1 MSSVEPDEP
10 DRGTAPPTALVPDQK
25 PTPDA
30 TAAEPTAESASESE
44 SPAYARRW
52 AALAVIL
59 GAEIMDLLDG
69 TVMNIAAPAVR
80 ADLGGS
86 LSVIQWI
93 TVGYTLAFAVLL
105 VVGGRLGD
113 IYGRKRMFVIGAVGF
128 TLTSVL
134 CAASGSS
141 EMLIAARFLQGG
153 LGALMIPQ
161 GLGLIKQMF
170 PPKETAAAFG
180 AFGPAIG
187 LGAVLGPIV
196 AGFLVDADLFGSGWR
211 SVFLINLPIG
221 AAVVIGAVLLLPE
234 GKAPVRP
241 KFDIGG
247 MLLVTLGLTL
257 LIFPLVQGRER
268 DWPAWTFVLMVA
280 GAAVLAAFVAYEL
293 RQERRG
299 GATLIELSLLRRS
312 RYAAGLAVAL
322 VFFTGISGMSLL
334 LGLHLQIGLG
344 FSPTRAALT
353 MMPWSVFLVVGA
365 ILTGAVLGAKFGRKA
380 LHGGLVVMAVGVL
393 IMLLTI
399 GDQAGGLTSWELVP
413 GIAVAGLGMGIMI
426 GLLFDIALADVDKQ
440 EAGTASGVLT
450 AVQQLGFAV
459 GVAVLATLFFGLLGS
474 QATASVADGAS
485 RTRAELSAAG
495 ATPAEQ
501 DRLLADLRECLR
513 DSASQ
518 KDSDHTPA
526 SCRDIQQVRPE
537 LAEATGRAWQTAHTE
552 NFSTAMVRTLWVVI
566 GLLAVSF
573 ALAFRLP
580 PKPREEEGF

>member
-1 MSSVEPDEP
+1 MSSVEADEP
-10 DRGTAPPTALVPDQK
+10 ERTAAPATALVSEADPGPD
-25 PTPDA
+25 TA
-30 TAAEPTAESASESE
+30 TAEP
-44 SPAYARRW
+44 PPYARRW
-52 AALAVIL
+52 AALGVIL

-69 TVMNIAAPAVR
+69 TVMNVAAPAVR

-113 IYGRKRMFVIGAVGF
+113 IYGRKRMFVVGAVGF
-128 TLTSVL
+128 TLASVL
-134 CAASGSS
+134 CAVAGSP

-221 AAVVIGAVLLLPE
+221 AAVIIGAVLLLPE
-234 GKAPVRP
+234 GRAPVRP
-241 KFDIGG
+241 KFDVVG

-268 DWPAWTFVLMVA
+268 GWPAWTFVLMVA
-280 GAAVLAAFVAYEL
+280 GAVVLAAFVAYEL
-293 RQERRG
+293 RQEKRG

-353 MMPWSVFLVVGA
+353 MTPWSVFLVVGA

-380 LHGGLVVMAVGVL
+380 LHGGLAVLALGVL

-440 EAGTASGVLT
+440 EAGTASGILT

-474 QATASVADGAS
+474 QATASVADGES
-485 RTRAELSAAG
+485 RTRAELTAAG

-513 DSASQ
+513 ESASQ
-518 KDSDHTPA
+518 KDSERTPE
-526 SCRDIQQVRPE
+526 SCQNIQQARPE
-537 LAEATGRAWQTAHTE
+537 VAEATARAWQTAHTE

-573 ALAFRLP
+573 ALAFGLP
-580 PKPREEEGF
+580 RKPREEEGF

>member
-1 MSSVEPDEP
+1 MSSVEADEP
-10 DRGTAPPTALVPDQK
+10 DGAVAPPTALVSGQDPG
-25 PTPDA
+25 PDA
-30 TAAEPTAESASESE
+30 ATAEP
-44 SPAYARRW
+44 PAYARRW
-52 AALAVIL
+52 AALGVIL

-113 IYGRKRMFVIGAVGF
+113 IYGRKRMFVVGAVGF
-128 TLTSVL
+128 TLASVL
-134 CAASGSS
+134 CAVAGSP
-141 EMLIAARFLQGG
+141 ELLIAARFLQGG

-196 AGFLVDADLFGSGWR
+196 AGFLVDADLFGTGWR

-221 AAVVIGAVLLLPE
+221 AAVIIGAVLLLPE

-241 KFDIGG
+241 KFDVGG

-268 DWPAWTFVLMVA
+268 DWPAWTYLMMAA

-293 RQERRG
+293 RQEKRG

-353 MMPWSVFLVVGA
+353 MTPWSVFLVVGA

-380 LHGGLVVMAVGVL
+380 LHGGLVVMALGVL

-474 QATASVADGAS
+474 QATASVADGES
-485 RTRAELSAAG
+485 RTRAELTAAG
-495 ATPAEQ
+495 ATSAEQ
-501 DRLLADLRECLR
+501 DRLLADLRDCLKE
-513 DSASQ
+513 SASQ
-518 KDSDHTPA
+518 KDSERTPD
-526 SCRDIQQVRPE
+526 SCRNIQQARPQ
-537 LAEATGRAWQTAHTE
+537 LAEATARAWQTAHTE

-566 GLLAVSF
+566 GLLAVAF

>member
-1 MSSVEPDEP
+1 MSSVEADEP
-10 DRGTAPPTALVPDQK
+10 DRATAPPSALLPEDGPGPDG
-25 PTPDA
+25 
-30 TAAEPTAESASESE
+30 TAAGP
-44 SPAYARRW
+44 PPYARRW
-52 AALAVIL
+52 AALGVIL

-69 TVMNIAAPAVR
+69 TVMNVAAPAVR

-113 IYGRKRMFVIGAVGF
+113 IYGRKRMFVVGAVGF
-128 TLTSVL
+128 TAASVL
-134 CAASGSS
+134 CSVAAGP
-141 EMLIAARFLQGG
+141 EMLTAARFLQGG

-196 AGFLVDADLFGSGWR
+196 AGFLVDADLFGTGWR

-221 AAVVIGAVLLLPE
+221 VAVIVGAVLLLPE

-241 KFDIGG
+241 KFDVVG
-247 MLLVTLGLTL
+247 MALVTSGLTL

-268 DWPAWTFVLMVA
+268 GWPAWAFVLMLA
-280 GAAVLAAFVAYEL
+280 GAAVLVGFVAHEL

-322 VFFTGISGMSLL
+322 VFFTGVSGMSLL
-334 LGLHLQIGLG
+334 LALHLQIGLG

-353 MMPWSVFLVVGA
+353 MTPWSVFLVVGA
-365 ILTGAVLGAKFGRKA
+365 ILTGAVLGSKFGRKA
-380 LHGGLVVMAVGVL
+380 LHGGLVVLALGVL

-450 AVQQLGFAV
+450 AVQQLGFTV
-459 GVAVLATLFFGLLGS
+459 GVAVLGTLFFGLLGS
-474 QATASVADGAS
+474 QATASVDDGAS
-485 RTRAELSAAG
+485 RARTELAAAG
-495 ATPAEQ
+495 ASTTEQ
-501 DRLLADLRECLR
+501 DRLLADLRVCLR
-513 DSASQ
+513 ESASQ
-518 KDSDHTPA
+518 QDSERTPD
-526 SCRDIQQVRPE
+526 SCRSLQQARPAV
-537 LAEATGRAWQTAHTE
+537 AEAMARAWRTAHTE

-566 GLLAVSF
+566 ALLAVSF

>member
-1 MSSVEPDEP
+1 MSSVEAEEP
-10 DRGTAPPTALVPDQK
+10 DGGAAPPTALVSGQDLG
-25 PTPDA
+25 PDA
-30 TAAEPTAESASESE
+30 AAAEP
-44 SPAYARRW
+44 PAYARRW
-52 AALAVIL
+52 AALGVIL

-128 TLTSVL
+128 TLASVL
-134 CAASGSS
+134 CAVAGSS

-170 PPKETAAAFG
+170 PPKESAAAFG

-196 AGFLVDADLFGSGWR
+196 AGFLVDADLFGTGWR

-221 AAVVIGAVLLLPE
+221 AAVIIGAVLLLPE

-241 KFDIGG
+241 KFDVGG

-268 DWPAWTFVLMVA
+268 GWPAWTFVLMAA

-293 RQERRG
+293 RQEKRG

-353 MMPWSVFLVVGA
+353 MTPWSVFLVVGA

-380 LHGGLVVMAVGVL
+380 LHGGLVVMALGVL

-474 QATASVADGAS
+474 QATASVADGES
-485 RTRAELSAAG
+485 RTRAELTAAG
-495 ATPAEQ
+495 ATSAEQ
-501 DRLLADLRECLR
+501 DRLLADLRDCLKE
-513 DSASQ
+513 SASQ
-518 KDSDHTPA
+518 KDSERTPD
-526 SCRDIQQVRPE
+526 SCRNIQQARPE
-537 LAEATGRAWQTAHTE
+537 LAEATARAWQTAHTE

-566 GLLAVSF
+566 GLLAVAF

>member
-1 MSSVEPDEP
+1 MSSVEADEP
-10 DRGTAPPTALVPDQK
+10 DGAAAPPTAPVPEQD
-25 PTPDA
+25 PGPAGT
-30 TAAEPTAESASESE
+30 ASE
-44 SPAYARRW
+44 PAPYARRW
-52 AALAVIL
+52 AALGVIL

-69 TVMNIAAPAVR
+69 TVMNVAAPAVR
-80 ADLGGS
+80 ADLDGS

-113 IYGRKRMFVIGAVGF
+113 IHGRKRMFLLGAVGF
-128 TLTSVL
+128 TLASVL
-134 CAASGSS
+134 CSVAGSS

-196 AGFLVDADLFGSGWR
+196 AGFLVDADLFGTGWR

-221 AAVVIGAVLLLPE
+221 AAVIIGAVLLLPE
-234 GKAPVRP
+234 GKAPVPP
-241 KFDIGG
+241 KFDAGG
-247 MLLVTLGLTL
+247 TLLVTLGLTL

-268 DWPAWTFVLMVA
+268 GWPAWTFVLMAA
-280 GAAVLAAFVAYEL
+280 GAAVLAAFVSYEL
-293 RQERRG
+293 RQEKRG
-299 GATLIELSLLRRS
+299 GATLIELSLLRRP

-353 MMPWSVFLVVGA
+353 MTPWSVFLVVGA

-380 LHGGLVVMAVGVL
+380 LHGGLAVLAAGVL

-413 GIAVAGLGMGIMI
+413 GISVAGLGMGIMI

-440 EAGTASGVLT
+440 EAGTASGILT
-450 AVQQLGFAV
+450 AVQQLGFAI

-474 QATASVADGAS
+474 QATASVADGES
-485 RTRAELSAAG
+485 RTRAELAAAG
-495 ATPAEQ
+495 ASTAEQ
-501 DRLLADLRECLR
+501 DRLLADLRACLR
-513 DSASQ
+513 ESASQ
-518 KDSDHTPA
+518 KDSERTPD
-526 SCRDIQQVRPE
+526 SCRNIEQARPE
-537 LAEATGRAWQTAHTE
+537 VAEATARAWRTAHTE

-566 GLLAVSF
+566 GLLVVSF
-573 ALAFRLP
+573 ALAFGLP

>member
-1 MSSVEPDEP
+1 MSSVEADEP
-10 DRGTAPPTALVPDQK
+10 DGAVAPPTALVSGQDPG
-25 PTPDA
+25 PDA
-30 TAAEPTAESASESE
+30 ATAEP
-44 SPAYARRW
+44 PAYARRW
-52 AALAVIL
+52 AALGVIL

-113 IYGRKRMFVIGAVGF
+113 IYGRKRMFVVGAVGF
-128 TLTSVL
+128 TLASVL
-134 CAASGSS
+134 CAVAGSP
-141 EMLIAARFLQGG
+141 ELLIAARFLQGG

-196 AGFLVDADLFGSGWR
+196 AGFLVDADLFGTGWR

-221 AAVVIGAVLLLPE
+221 AAVIIGAVLLLPE

-241 KFDIGG
+241 KFDVGG

-268 DWPAWTFVLMVA
+268 DWPAWTYLMMAA

-293 RQERRG
+293 RQEKRG

-353 MMPWSVFLVVGA
+353 MTPWSVFLVVGA

-380 LHGGLVVMAVGVL
+380 LHGGLVVMALGVL

-474 QATASVADGAS
+474 QATASVADGES
-485 RTRAELSAAG
+485 RTRAELTAAG
-495 ATPAEQ
+495 ATSAEQ
-501 DRLLADLRECLR
+501 DRLLADLRDCLKE
-513 DSASQ
+513 SASQ
-518 KDSDHTPA
+518 KDSERTPD
-526 SCRDIQQVRPE
+526 SCRNIQQARPQ
-537 LAEATGRAWQTAHTE
+537 LAEATDRAWQTAHTE

-566 GLLAVSF
+566 GLLAVAF

>member
-1 MSSVEPDEP
+1 MSSVEADEP
-10 DRGTAPPTALVPDQK
+10 DGAVAPPTALVSGQDPG
-25 PTPDA
+25 PDA
-30 TAAEPTAESASESE
+30 ATAEP
-44 SPAYARRW
+44 PAYARRW
-52 AALAVIL
+52 AALGVIL

-113 IYGRKRMFVIGAVGF
+113 IYGRKRMFVVGAVGF
-128 TLTSVL
+128 TLASVL
-134 CAASGSS
+134 CAVAGSP
-141 EMLIAARFLQGG
+141 ELLIAARFLQGG

-196 AGFLVDADLFGSGWR
+196 AGFLVDADLFGTGWR

-221 AAVVIGAVLLLPE
+221 AAVIIGAVLLLPE

-241 KFDIGG
+241 KFDVGG

-268 DWPAWTFVLMVA
+268 DWPAWTYLLMAA

-293 RQERRG
+293 RQEKRG

-353 MMPWSVFLVVGA
+353 MTPWSVFLVVGA

-380 LHGGLVVMAVGVL
+380 LHGGLVVMALGVL

-474 QATASVADGAS
+474 QATASVADGES
-485 RTRAELSAAG
+485 RTRAELTAAG
-495 ATPAEQ
+495 ATSAEQ
-501 DRLLADLRECLR
+501 DRLLADLRDCLKE
-513 DSASQ
+513 SASQ
-518 KDSDHTPA
+518 KDSERTPD
-526 SCRDIQQVRPE
+526 SCRNIQQARPQ
-537 LAEATGRAWQTAHTE
+537 LAEATARAWQTAHTE

-566 GLLAVSF
+566 GLLAVAF

>member
-1 MSSVEPDEP
+1 MSSVEADEP
-10 DRGTAPPTALVPDQK
+10 DRATAPPSALLPEDGPGPDG
-25 PTPDA
+25 
-30 TAAEPTAESASESE
+30 TAAGP
-44 SPAYARRW
+44 PPYARRW
-52 AALAVIL
+52 AALGVIL

-69 TVMNIAAPAVR
+69 TVMNVAAPAVR

-113 IYGRKRMFVIGAVGF
+113 IYGRKRMFVVGAVGF
-128 TLTSVL
+128 TAASVL
-134 CAASGSS
+134 CSVAAGP
-141 EMLIAARFLQGG
+141 EMLTAARFLQGG

-196 AGFLVDADLFGSGWR
+196 AGFLVDADLFGTGWR

-221 AAVVIGAVLLLPE
+221 VAVIVGAVLLLPE

-241 KFDIGG
+241 KFDVVG
-247 MLLVTLGLTL
+247 MALVTSGLTL

-268 DWPAWTFVLMVA
+268 GWPAWAFVLMLA
-280 GAAVLAAFVAYEL
+280 GAAVLVGFVAHEL

-322 VFFTGISGMSLL
+322 VFFTGVSGMSLL
-334 LGLHLQIGLG
+334 LALHLQIGLG

-353 MMPWSVFLVVGA
+353 MTPWSVFLVVGA
-365 ILTGAVLGAKFGRKA
+365 ILTGAVLGSKFGRKA
-380 LHGGLVVMAVGVL
+380 LHGGLVVLALGVL

-450 AVQQLGFAV
+450 AVQQLGFTV
-459 GVAVLATLFFGLLGS
+459 GVAVLGTLFFGLLGS
-474 QATASVADGAS
+474 QATASVDDGAS
-485 RTRAELSAAG
+485 RARTELAAAG
-495 ATPAEQ
+495 ASTTEQ
-501 DRLLADLRECLR
+501 DRLLADLRVCLR
-513 DSASQ
+513 ESASQ
-518 KDSDHTPA
+518 HDSERTPD
-526 SCRDIQQVRPE
+526 SCRSLQQARPAV
-537 LAEATGRAWQTAHTE
+537 AEATARAWRTAHTE

-566 GLLAVSF
+566 ALLAVSF

>member
-1 MSSVEPDEP
+1 MSSVEADEP
-10 DRGTAPPTALVPDQK
+10 DRATAPPSALLPEDDPGPDG
-25 PTPDA
+25 
-30 TAAEPTAESASESE
+30 TAAGP
-44 SPAYARRW
+44 PPYARRW
-52 AALAVIL
+52 AALGVIL

-69 TVMNIAAPAVR
+69 TVMNVAAPAVR

-113 IYGRKRMFVIGAVGF
+113 IYGRKRMFVVGAVGF
-128 TLTSVL
+128 TAASVL
-134 CAASGSS
+134 CSVAAGP
-141 EMLIAARFLQGG
+141 EMLTAARFLQGG

-196 AGFLVDADLFGSGWR
+196 AGFLVDADLFGTGWR

-221 AAVVIGAVLLLPE
+221 VAVIVGAVLLLPE

-241 KFDIGG
+241 KFDVVG
-247 MLLVTLGLTL
+247 MALVTSGLTL

-268 DWPAWTFVLMVA
+268 GWPAWAFVLMLA
-280 GAAVLAAFVAYEL
+280 GAAVLVGFVAHEL

-322 VFFTGISGMSLL
+322 VFFTGVSGMSLL
-334 LGLHLQIGLG
+334 LALHLQIGLG

-353 MMPWSVFLVVGA
+353 MTPWSVFLVVGA
-365 ILTGAVLGAKFGRKA
+365 ILTGAVLGSKFGRKA
-380 LHGGLVVMAVGVL
+380 LHGGLVVLALGVL

-450 AVQQLGFAV
+450 AVQQLGFTV
-459 GVAVLATLFFGLLGS
+459 GVAVLGTLFFGLLGS
-474 QATASVADGAS
+474 QATASVDDGAS
-485 RTRAELSAAG
+485 RARTELAAAG
-495 ATPAEQ
+495 ASTTEQ
-501 DRLLADLRECLR
+501 DRLLADLRVCLR
-513 DSASQ
+513 ESASQ
-518 KDSDHTPA
+518 QDSERTPD
-526 SCRDIQQVRPE
+526 SCRSLQQARPAV
-537 LAEATGRAWQTAHTE
+537 AEATARAWRTAHTE

-566 GLLAVSF
+566 ALLAVSF

>member
-1 MSSVEPDEP
+1 MSSVEADEP
-10 DRGTAPPTALVPDQK
+10 DGAAAPPTALAREQDPG
-25 PTPDA
+25 PA
-30 TAAEPTAESASESE
+30 GTAAEPA
-44 SPAYARRW
+44 PYARRW
-52 AALAVIL
+52 AALGVIL

-69 TVMNIAAPAVR
+69 TVMNVAAPAVR
-80 ADLGGS
+80 ADLEGS

-113 IYGRKRMFVIGAVGF
+113 IHGRKRMFVLGAAGF
-128 TLTSVL
+128 TLASVL
-134 CAASGSS
+134 CSVAGSS

-196 AGFLVDADLFGSGWR
+196 AGFLVDADLFGTGWR

-221 AAVVIGAVLLLPE
+221 AAVIIGAVLLLPE
-234 GKAPVRP
+234 GKAPVPP
-241 KFDIGG
+241 KFDAGG
-247 MLLVTLGLTL
+247 TLLVTLGLTL

-268 DWPAWTFVLMVA
+268 GWPAWTFVLMAA

-293 RQERRG
+293 RQEKRG
-299 GATLIELSLLRRS
+299 GATLIELSLLRRP

-353 MMPWSVFLVVGA
+353 MTPWSVFLVVGA

-380 LHGGLVVMAVGVL
+380 LHGGLAVLAAGVL

-413 GIAVAGLGMGIMI
+413 GISVAGLGMGIMI

-440 EAGTASGVLT
+440 EAGTASGILT
-450 AVQQLGFAV
+450 AVQQLGFAI

-474 QATASVADGAS
+474 QATASVADGES
-485 RTRAELSAAG
+485 RTRAELAAAG
-495 ATPAEQ
+495 ASTAEQ
-501 DRLLADLRECLR
+501 DRLLADLRACLR
-513 DSASQ
+513 ESVSQ
-518 KDSDHTPA
+518 KDSERTPD
-526 SCRDIQQVRPE
+526 SCRNIEQARPE
-537 LAEATGRAWQTAHTE
+537 VAEATARAWRTAHTE

-566 GLLAVSF
+566 GLLVVSF
-573 ALAFRLP
+573 ALAFGLP

>member
-1 MSSVEPDEP
+1 MSSVEADEP
-10 DRGTAPPTALVPDQK
+10 DRATAPPSALLPEDGPGPDG
-25 PTPDA
+25 
-30 TAAEPTAESASESE
+30 TAAGP
-44 SPAYARRW
+44 PPYARRW
-52 AALAVIL
+52 AALGVIL

-69 TVMNIAAPAVR
+69 TVMNVAAPAVR

-113 IYGRKRMFVIGAVGF
+113 IYGRKRMFVVGAVGF
-128 TLTSVL
+128 TAASVL
-134 CAASGSS
+134 CSVAAGP
-141 EMLIAARFLQGG
+141 EMLTAARFLQGG

-196 AGFLVDADLFGSGWR
+196 AGFLVDADLFGTGWR

-221 AAVVIGAVLLLPE
+221 VAVIVGAVLLLPE

-241 KFDIGG
+241 KFDVVG
-247 MLLVTLGLTL
+247 MALVTSGLTL

-268 DWPAWTFVLMVA
+268 GWRAWAFVLMLA
-280 GAAVLAAFVAYEL
+280 GAAVLVGFVAHEL

-322 VFFTGISGMSLL
+322 VFFTGVSGMSLL
-334 LGLHLQIGLG
+334 LALHLQIGLG

-353 MMPWSVFLVVGA
+353 MTPWSVFLVVGA
-365 ILTGAVLGAKFGRKA
+365 ILTGAVLGSKFGRKA
-380 LHGGLVVMAVGVL
+380 LHGGLVVLALGVL

-450 AVQQLGFAV
+450 AVQQLGFTV
-459 GVAVLATLFFGLLGS
+459 GVAVLGTLFFGLLGS
-474 QATASVADGAS
+474 QATASVDDGAS
-485 RTRAELSAAG
+485 RARTELAAAG
-495 ATPAEQ
+495 ASTTEQ
-501 DRLLADLRECLR
+501 DRLLADLRVCLR
-513 DSASQ
+513 ESASQ
-518 KDSDHTPA
+518 QDSERTPD
-526 SCRDIQQVRPE
+526 SCRSLQQARPAV
-537 LAEATGRAWQTAHTE
+537 AEATARAWRTAHTE

-566 GLLAVSF
+566 ALLAVSF

>member
-1 MSSVEPDEP
+1 MSSVEADEP
-10 DRGTAPPTALVPDQK
+10 DGGAAPPTALVSGQDPGPDS
-25 PTPDA
+25 A
-30 TAAEPTAESASESE
+30 AAEP
-44 SPAYARRW
+44 PAYARRW
-52 AALAVIL
+52 AALGVIL

-128 TLTSVL
+128 TLASVL
-134 CAASGSS
+134 CAVAGSS

-170 PPKETAAAFG
+170 PPKESAAAFG

-196 AGFLVDADLFGSGWR
+196 AGFLVDADLFGTGWR

-221 AAVVIGAVLLLPE
+221 AAVIIGAVLLLPE

-241 KFDIGG
+241 KFDVGG

-268 DWPAWTFVLMVA
+268 GWPAWTFALMAA
-280 GAAVLAAFVAYEL
+280 GAVVLAAFVAYEL
-293 RQERRG
+293 RQEKRG

-353 MMPWSVFLVVGA
+353 MTPWSVFLVVGA

-380 LHGGLVVMAVGVL
+380 LHGGLVVMALGVL

-474 QATASVADGAS
+474 QATASVADGES
-485 RTRAELSAAG
+485 RTRAELTAAG
-495 ATPAEQ
+495 ATTAEQ
-501 DRLLADLRECLR
+501 DRLLTDLRDCLKE
-513 DSASQ
+513 SASQ
-518 KDSDHTPA
+518 KDSERTPD
-526 SCRDIQQVRPE
+526 SCRNIQQARPE
-537 LAEATGRAWQTAHTE
+537 LAEATARAWQTAHTE

-566 GLLAVSF
+566 GLLAVAF

>member
-1 MSSVEPDEP
+1 MSSVEADEP
-10 DRGTAPPTALVPDQK
+10 DRATAPPSALLPEDGPGPDG
-25 PTPDA
+25 
-30 TAAEPTAESASESE
+30 TAAGP
-44 SPAYARRW
+44 PPYARRW
-52 AALAVIL
+52 AALGVIL

-69 TVMNIAAPAVR
+69 TVMNVAAPAVR

-113 IYGRKRMFVIGAVGF
+113 IYGRKRMFVVGAVGF
-128 TLTSVL
+128 TAASVL
-134 CAASGSS
+134 CSVAAGP
-141 EMLIAARFLQGG
+141 EMLTAARFLQGG

-196 AGFLVDADLFGSGWR
+196 AGFLVDADLFGTGWR

-221 AAVVIGAVLLLPE
+221 VAVIVGAVLLLPE

-241 KFDIGG
+241 KFDVVG
-247 MLLVTLGLTL
+247 MALVTSGLTL

-268 DWPAWTFVLMVA
+268 GWPAWAFVLMLA
-280 GAAVLAAFVAYEL
+280 GAAVLVGFVAHEL

-322 VFFTGISGMSLL
+322 VFFTGVSGMSLL
-334 LGLHLQIGLG
+334 LALHLQIGLG

-353 MMPWSVFLVVGA
+353 MTPWSVFLVVGA
-365 ILTGAVLGAKFGRKA
+365 ILTGAVLGSKFGRKA
-380 LHGGLVVMAVGVL
+380 LHGGLVVLALGVL

-450 AVQQLGFAV
+450 AVQQLGFTV
-459 GVAVLATLFFGLLGS
+459 GVAVLGTLFFGLLGS
-474 QATASVADGAS
+474 QATASVDDGAS
-485 RTRAELSAAG
+485 RARTELAAAG
-495 ATPAEQ
+495 ASTTEQ
-501 DRLLADLRECLR
+501 DRLLADLRVCLR
-513 DSASQ
+513 ESASQ
-518 KDSDHTPA
+518 QDSERTPD
-526 SCRDIQQVRPE
+526 SCRSLQKARPAV
-537 LAEATGRAWQTAHTE
+537 AEATARAWRTAHTE

-566 GLLAVSF
+566 ALLAVSF

>member
-1 MSSVEPDEP
+1 MSAVEPDEP
-10 DRGTAPPTALVPDQK
+10 DRTAAPPTALVPEQD
-25 PTPDA
+25 PGPDG
-30 TAAEPTAESASESE
+30 TAAEP
-44 SPAYARRW
+44 PPYARRW

-69 TVMNIAAPAVR
+69 TVMNVAAPAVR

-113 IYGRKRMFVIGAVGF
+113 IYGRKRMFVVGAVGF
-128 TLTSVL
+128 TLASVL
-134 CAASGSS
+134 CAVADGS

-187 LGAVLGPIV
+187 LGAVLGPII

-221 AAVVIGAVLLLPE
+221 VAVVTGAVLLLPE
-234 GKAPVRP
+234 GRAPVRP
-241 KFDIGG
+241 KFDVVG
-247 MLLVTLGLTL
+247 MLMVTLGLTL

-268 DWPAWTFVLMVA
+268 GWPAWTFVLMAA
-280 GAAVLAAFVAYEL
+280 GAAVLAAFVAHEL
-293 RQERRG
+293 RQEKRG

-312 RYAAGLAVAL
+312 RYAMGLVVAL

-353 MMPWSVFLVVGA
+353 MTPWSVFLVVGA
-365 ILTGAVLGAKFGRKA
+365 ILTGAVLGARFGRKA
-380 LHGGLVVMAVGVL
+380 LHGGLAVLALGVL

-413 GIAVAGLGMGIMI
+413 GVAVAGLGMGVMI

-440 EAGTASGVLT
+440 EAGTASGILT
-450 AVQQLGFAV
+450 AVQQLGFAI

-474 QATASVADGAS
+474 QATASVADGES
-485 RTRAELSAAG
+485 RTRAELTAAG

-513 DSASQ
+513 ESANQ
-518 KDSDHTPA
+518 KNSERTPE
-526 SCRDIQQVRPE
+526 SCRNIEQVRPR
-537 LAEATGRAWQTAHTE
+537 LAQATARAWRTAHTE
-552 NFSTAMVRTLWVVI
+552 NSSSAMVRMLWIVI
-566 GLLAVSF
+566 GLLAMSF
-573 ALAFRLP
+573 ALAFGLP

>member
-1 MSSVEPDEP
+1 MSSVEADEP
-10 DRGTAPPTALVPDQK
+10 DRATAPPSALLPEDGPGPDG
-25 PTPDA
+25 
-30 TAAEPTAESASESE
+30 TAAGP
-44 SPAYARRW
+44 PPYARRW
-52 AALAVIL
+52 AALGVIL

-69 TVMNIAAPAVR
+69 TVMNVAAPAVR

-113 IYGRKRMFVIGAVGF
+113 IYGRKRMFVVGAVGF
-128 TLTSVL
+128 TAASVL
-134 CAASGSS
+134 CSVAAGP
-141 EMLIAARFLQGG
+141 EMLTAARFLQGG

-196 AGFLVDADLFGSGWR
+196 AGFLVDADLFGTGWR

-221 AAVVIGAVLLLPE
+221 VAVIVGAVLLLPE

-241 KFDIGG
+241 KFDVVG
-247 MLLVTLGLTL
+247 MALVTSGLTL

-268 DWPAWTFVLMVA
+268 GWPAWAFVLMLA
-280 GAAVLAAFVAYEL
+280 GAAVLVGFVAHEL

-322 VFFTGISGMSLL
+322 VFFTGVSGMSLL
-334 LGLHLQIGLG
+334 LALHLQIGLG

-353 MMPWSVFLVVGA
+353 MTPWSVFLVVGA
-365 ILTGAVLGAKFGRKA
+365 ILTGAVLGSKFGRKA
-380 LHGGLVVMAVGVL
+380 LHGGLVVLALGVL

-450 AVQQLGFAV
+450 AVQQLGFTV
-459 GVAVLATLFFGLLGS
+459 GVAVLGTLFFGLLGS
-474 QATASVADGAS
+474 QATASVDDGAS
-485 RTRAELSAAG
+485 RARTELAAAG
-495 ATPAEQ
+495 ASTTEQ
-501 DRLLADLRECLR
+501 DRLLADLRVCLR
-513 DSASQ
+513 ESASQ
-518 KDSDHTPA
+518 QDSERTPD
-526 SCRDIQQVRPE
+526 SCRNLQQARPAV
-537 LAEATGRAWQTAHTE
+537 AEATARAWRTAHTE

-566 GLLAVSF
+566 ALLAVSF

>member
-1 MSSVEPDEP
+1 MSSVEADEP
-10 DRGTAPPTALVPDQK
+10 DRATALPSALLPEDGPGPDGTAAGPPP
-25 PTPDA
+25 
-30 TAAEPTAESASESE
+30 
-44 SPAYARRW
+44 YARRW
-52 AALAVIL
+52 AALGVIL

-69 TVMNIAAPAVR
+69 TVMNVAAPAVR

-113 IYGRKRMFVIGAVGF
+113 IYGRKRMFVVGAVGF
-128 TLTSVL
+128 TAASVL
-134 CAASGSS
+134 CSVAAGP
-141 EMLIAARFLQGG
+141 EMLTAARFLQGG

-196 AGFLVDADLFGSGWR
+196 AGFLVDADLFGTGWR

-221 AAVVIGAVLLLPE
+221 VAVIVGAVLLLPE

-241 KFDIGG
+241 KFDVVG
-247 MLLVTLGLTL
+247 MALVTSGLTL

-268 DWPAWTFVLMVA
+268 GWPAWAFVLMLA
-280 GAAVLAAFVAYEL
+280 GAAVLVGFVAHEL

-322 VFFTGISGMSLL
+322 VFFTGVSGMSLL
-334 LGLHLQIGLG
+334 LALHLQIGLG

-353 MMPWSVFLVVGA
+353 MTPWSVFLVVGA
-365 ILTGAVLGAKFGRKA
+365 ILTGAVLGSKFGRKA
-380 LHGGLVVMAVGVL
+380 LHGGLVVLALGVL

-450 AVQQLGFAV
+450 AVQQLGFTV
-459 GVAVLATLFFGLLGS
+459 GVAVLGTLFFGLLGS
-474 QATASVADGAS
+474 QATASVDDGAS
-485 RTRAELSAAG
+485 RARTELAAAG
-495 ATPAEQ
+495 ASTTEQ
-501 DRLLADLRECLR
+501 DRLLADLRVCLR
-513 DSASQ
+513 ESASQ
-518 KDSDHTPA
+518 QDSERTPD
-526 SCRDIQQVRPE
+526 SCRNLQQARPAV
-537 LAEATGRAWQTAHTE
+537 AEATARAWRTAHTE

-566 GLLAVSF
+566 ALLAVSF

>member
-1 MSSVEPDEP
+1 MSSVEADEP
-10 DRGTAPPTALVPDQK
+10 DRATAPPSALLPEDGPGPDG
-25 PTPDA
+25 
-30 TAAEPTAESASESE
+30 TAAGP
-44 SPAYARRW
+44 PPYARRW
-52 AALAVIL
+52 AALGVIL

-69 TVMNIAAPAVR
+69 TVMNVAAPAVR

-113 IYGRKRMFVIGAVGF
+113 IYGRKRMFVVGAVGF
-128 TLTSVL
+128 TAASVL
-134 CAASGSS
+134 CSVAAGP
-141 EMLIAARFLQGG
+141 EMLTAARFLQGG

-196 AGFLVDADLFGSGWR
+196 AGFLVDADLFGTGWR

-221 AAVVIGAVLLLPE
+221 VAVIVGAVLLLPE

-241 KFDIGG
+241 KFDVVG
-247 MLLVTLGLTL
+247 MALVTSGLTL

-268 DWPAWTFVLMVA
+268 GWPAWAFVLMLA
-280 GAAVLAAFVAYEL
+280 GAAVLVGFVAHEL

-322 VFFTGISGMSLL
+322 VFFTGVSGMSLL
-334 LGLHLQIGLG
+334 LALHLQIGLG

-353 MMPWSVFLVVGA
+353 MTPWSVFLVVGA
-365 ILTGAVLGAKFGRKA
+365 ILTGAVLGSKFGRKA
-380 LHGGLVVMAVGVL
+380 LHGGLVVLALGVL

-450 AVQQLGFAV
+450 AVQQLGFTV
-459 GVAVLATLFFGLLGS
+459 GVAVLGSLFFGLLGS
-474 QATASVADGAS
+474 QATASVDDGAS
-485 RTRAELSAAG
+485 RARTELAAAG
-495 ATPAEQ
+495 ASTTEQ
-501 DRLLADLRECLR
+501 DRLLADLRVCLR
-513 DSASQ
+513 ESASQ
-518 KDSDHTPA
+518 QDSERTPD
-526 SCRDIQQVRPE
+526 SCRSLQQARPAV
-537 LAEATGRAWQTAHTE
+537 AEATARAWRTAHTE

-566 GLLAVSF
+566 ALLAVSF

>member
-1 MSSVEPDEP
+1 MSSVEADEP
-10 DRGTAPPTALVPDQK
+10 DRATAPPSALLPEDGPGPDG
-25 PTPDA
+25 
-30 TAAEPTAESASESE
+30 TAAGP
-44 SPAYARRW
+44 PPYARRW
-52 AALAVIL
+52 AALGVIL

-69 TVMNIAAPAVR
+69 TVMNVAAPAVR

-113 IYGRKRMFVIGAVGF
+113 IYGRKRMFVVGAVGF
-128 TLTSVL
+128 TAASVL
-134 CAASGSS
+134 CSVAAGP
-141 EMLIAARFLQGG
+141 EMLTAARFLQGG

-196 AGFLVDADLFGSGWR
+196 AGFLVDADLFGTGWR

-221 AAVVIGAVLLLPE
+221 VAVIVGAVLLLPE

-241 KFDIGG
+241 KFDVVG
-247 MLLVTLGLTL
+247 MALVTSGLTL

-268 DWPAWTFVLMVA
+268 GWPAWAFVLMLA
-280 GAAVLAAFVAYEL
+280 GAAVLVGFVAHEL

-322 VFFTGISGMSLL
+322 VFFTGVSGMSLL
-334 LGLHLQIGLG
+334 LALHLQIGLG

-353 MMPWSVFLVVGA
+353 MTPWSVFLVVGA
-365 ILTGAVLGAKFGRKA
+365 ILTGAVLGSKFGRKA
-380 LHGGLVVMAVGVL
+380 LHGGLVVLALGVL

-450 AVQQLGFAV
+450 AVQQLGFTV
-459 GVAVLATLFFGLLGS
+459 GVAVLGTLFFGLLGS
-474 QATASVADGAS
+474 QATASVDDGAS
-485 RTRAELSAAG
+485 RARTELAAAG
-495 ATPAEQ
+495 ASTTEQ
-501 DRLLADLRECLR
+501 DRLLADLRVCLR
-513 DSASQ
+513 ESASQ
-518 KDSDHTPA
+518 QDSNGRRTAAETSSRPGRRWPRPRRGPGGRPTP
-526 SCRDIQQVRPE
+526 
-537 LAEATGRAWQTAHTE
+537 
-552 NFSTAMVRTLWVVI
+552 RTS
-566 GLLAVSF
+566 A
-573 ALAFRLP
+573 
-580 PKPREEEGF
+580 PRWSARSGW

>member
-1 MSSVEPDEP
+1 MSSVEAEGPD
-10 DRGTAPPTALVPDQK
+10 GGAAPPTALVSGQDPG
-25 PTPDA
+25 PDA
-30 TAAEPTAESASESE
+30 AAAEP
-44 SPAYARRW
+44 PAYARRW

-128 TLTSVL
+128 TLASVL
-134 CAASGSS
+134 CAVAGSS

-170 PPKETAAAFG
+170 PPKESAAAFG

-187 LGAVLGPIV
+187 LGAVLGPII
-196 AGFLVDADLFGSGWR
+196 AGFLVDADLFGTGWR

-221 AAVVIGAVLLLPE
+221 AAVIIGAVLLLPE

-241 KFDIGG
+241 KFDVGG

-268 DWPAWTFVLMVA
+268 GWPAWTFVLMAA

-293 RQERRG
+293 RQEKRG

-353 MMPWSVFLVVGA
+353 MTPWSVFLVVGA

-380 LHGGLVVMAVGVL
+380 LHGGLVVMALGVL

-474 QATASVADGAS
+474 QATASVADGES
-485 RTRAELSAAG
+485 RTRAELTAAG
-495 ATPAEQ
+495 ATSAEQ
-501 DRLLADLRECLR
+501 DRLLADLRDCLKE
-513 DSASQ
+513 SASQ
-518 KDSDHTPA
+518 KDSERTPD
-526 SCRDIQQVRPE
+526 SCRNIQQARPE
-537 LAEATGRAWQTAHTE
+537 LAEATARAWQTAHTE
-552 NFSTAMVRTLWVVI
+552 NFSTAMVRTLWIVI
-566 GLLAVSF
+566 GLLAVAF

>member
-1 MSSVEPDEP
+1 MSSVEADEP
-10 DRGTAPPTALVPDQK
+10 DRATAPPSALLPKDDPGPDG
-25 PTPDA
+25 
-30 TAAEPTAESASESE
+30 TAAGP
-44 SPAYARRW
+44 PPYARRW

-69 TVMNIAAPAVR
+69 TVMNVAAPAVR

-113 IYGRKRMFVIGAVGF
+113 IYGRKRMFVVGAVGF
-128 TLTSVL
+128 TLASVL
-134 CAASGSS
+134 CSVAAGP
-141 EMLIAARFLQGG
+141 EMLTAARFLQGG

-196 AGFLVDADLFGSGWR
+196 AGFLVDADLFGTGWR

-221 AAVVIGAVLLLPE
+221 AAVIVGAVLLLPE
-234 GKAPVRP
+234 GRAPVRP
-241 KFDIGG
+241 KFDVVG
-247 MLLVTLGLTL
+247 MVLVTAGLTL

-268 DWPAWTFVLMVA
+268 GWPAWAFVLMLG
-280 GAAVLAAFVAYEL
+280 GAAVLVGFVAHEL

-322 VFFTGISGMSLL
+322 VFFTGVSGMSLL
-334 LGLHLQIGLG
+334 LALHLQIGLG

-353 MMPWSVFLVVGA
+353 MTPWSVFLVVGA
-365 ILTGAVLGAKFGRKA
+365 ILTGAVLGSKFGRKA
-380 LHGGLVVMAVGVL
+380 LHGGLVVLALGVL
-393 IMLLTI
+393 IILLTI

-413 GIAVAGLGMGIMI
+413 GIAVAGLGMGVMI

-450 AVQQLGFAV
+450 AVQQLGFTV
-459 GVAVLATLFFGLLGS
+459 GVAVLGTLFFGLLGS
-474 QATASVADGAS
+474 QASASVDEGES
-485 RTRAELSAAG
+485 RARAELAAAG
-495 ATPAEQ
+495 ASTTEQ
-501 DRLLADLRECLR
+501 DRLLADLRVCLR
-513 DSASQ
+513 ESASQ
-518 KDSDHTPA
+518 QDSERTPD
-526 SCRDIQQVRPE
+526 SCQSLQQTRP
-537 LAEATGRAWQTAHTE
+537 AVTEATARAWQQAHTE

-566 GLLAVSF
+566 ALLAVSF

>member
-1 MSSVEPDEP
+1 MSSVEADEP
-10 DRGTAPPTALVPDQK
+10 DRATAPPSALLPEDDPGPDG
-25 PTPDA
+25 
-30 TAAEPTAESASESE
+30 TAAGP
-44 SPAYARRW
+44 PPYARRW
-52 AALAVIL
+52 AALGVIL

-69 TVMNIAAPAVR
+69 TVMNVAAPAVR

-113 IYGRKRMFVIGAVGF
+113 IYGRKRMFVVGAVGF
-128 TLTSVL
+128 TAASVL
-134 CAASGSS
+134 CSVAAGP
-141 EMLIAARFLQGG
+141 EMLTAARFLQGG

-196 AGFLVDADLFGSGWR
+196 AGFLVDADLFGTGWR

-221 AAVVIGAVLLLPE
+221 VAVIVGAVLLLPE

-241 KFDIGG
+241 KFDVVG
-247 MLLVTLGLTL
+247 MALVTSGLTL

-268 DWPAWTFVLMVA
+268 GWPAWAFVLMLA
-280 GAAVLAAFVAYEL
+280 GAAVLVGFVAHEL

-322 VFFTGISGMSLL
+322 VFFTGVSGMSLL
-334 LGLHLQIGLG
+334 LALHLQIGLG

-353 MMPWSVFLVVGA
+353 MTPWSVFLVVGA
-365 ILTGAVLGAKFGRKA
+365 ILTGAVLGSKFGRKA
-380 LHGGLVVMAVGVL
+380 LHGGLVVLALGVL

-450 AVQQLGFAV
+450 AVQQLGFTV
-459 GVAVLATLFFGLLGS
+459 GVAVLGTLFFGLLGS
-474 QATASVADGAS
+474 QATASVDDGAS
-485 RTRAELSAAG
+485 RARTELAAAG
-495 ATPAEQ
+495 ASTTEQ
-501 DRLLADLRECLR
+501 DRLLADLRVCLR
-513 DSASQ
+513 ESASQ
-518 KDSDHTPA
+518 QDSERTPD
-526 SCRDIQQVRPE
+526 SCRSLQKARPAV
-537 LAEATGRAWQTAHTE
+537 AEATARAWRTAHTE

-566 GLLAVSF
+566 ALLAVSF

>member
-1 MSSVEPDEP
+1 MSSVEADEP
-10 DRGTAPPTALVPDQK
+10 DGAAAPPTALVSGQDPG
-25 PTPDA
+25 PDA
-30 TAAEPTAESASESE
+30 AAAE

-128 TLTSVL
+128 TLASVL
-134 CAASGSS
+134 CAVAGSS

-196 AGFLVDADLFGSGWR
+196 AGFLVDADLFGTGWR

-221 AAVVIGAVLLLPE
+221 AAVIIGAVLLLPE

-241 KFDIGG
+241 KFDVGG

-293 RQERRG
+293 RQEKRG

-353 MMPWSVFLVVGA
+353 MTPWSVFLVVGA

-380 LHGGLVVMAVGVL
+380 LHGGLVVMALGVL

-485 RTRAELSAAG
+485 RTRAELTAAG
-495 ATPAEQ
+495 ATSAEQ
-501 DRLLADLRECLR
+501 DRLLADLRDCLKE
-513 DSASQ
+513 SASQ
-518 KDSDHTPA
+518 KDSERTPD
-526 SCRDIQQVRPE
+526 SCRNIQQARPE
-537 LAEATGRAWQTAHTE
+537 LAEATARAWQTAHTE

>member
-1 MSSVEPDEP
+1 MSSVEADEP
-10 DRGTAPPTALVPDQK
+10 DRATAPPSALLPEDGPGPDG
-25 PTPDA
+25 
-30 TAAEPTAESASESE
+30 TAAGP
-44 SPAYARRW
+44 PPYARRW
-52 AALAVIL
+52 AALGVIL

-69 TVMNIAAPAVR
+69 TVMNVAAPAVR

-113 IYGRKRMFVIGAVGF
+113 IYGRKRMFVVGAVGF
-128 TLTSVL
+128 TAASVL
-134 CAASGSS
+134 CSVAAGP
-141 EMLIAARFLQGG
+141 EMLTAARFLQGG

-196 AGFLVDADLFGSGWR
+196 AGFLVDADLFGTGWR

-221 AAVVIGAVLLLPE
+221 VAVIVGAVLLLPE

-241 KFDIGG
+241 KFDVVG
-247 MLLVTLGLTL
+247 MALVTSGLTL

-268 DWPAWTFVLMVA
+268 GWLAWAFVLMLA
-280 GAAVLAAFVAYEL
+280 GAAVLVGFVAHEL

-322 VFFTGISGMSLL
+322 VFFTGVSGMSLL
-334 LGLHLQIGLG
+334 LALHLQIGLG

-353 MMPWSVFLVVGA
+353 MTPWSVFLVVGA
-365 ILTGAVLGAKFGRKA
+365 ILTGAVLGSKFGRKA
-380 LHGGLVVMAVGVL
+380 LHGGLVVLALGVL

-450 AVQQLGFAV
+450 AVQQLGFTV
-459 GVAVLATLFFGLLGS
+459 GVAVLGTLFFGLLGS
-474 QATASVADGAS
+474 QATASVDDGAS
-485 RTRAELSAAG
+485 RARTELAAAG
-495 ATPAEQ
+495 ASTTEQ
-501 DRLLADLRECLR
+501 DRLLADLRVCLR
-513 DSASQ
+513 ESASQ
-518 KDSDHTPA
+518 QDSERTPD
-526 SCRDIQQVRPE
+526 SCRSLQQARPAV
-537 LAEATGRAWQTAHTE
+537 AEATARAWRTAHTE

-566 GLLAVSF
+566 ALLAVSF

>member
-1 MSSVEPDEP
+1 
-10 DRGTAPPTALVPDQK
+10 
-25 PTPDA
+25 
-30 TAAEPTAESASESE
+30 
-44 SPAYARRW
+44 
-52 AALAVIL
+52 
-59 GAEIMDLLDG
+59 MDLLDG
-69 TVMNIAAPAVR
+69 TVMNVAAPAVR

-113 IYGRKRMFVIGAVGF
+113 IYGRKRMFVVGAVGF
-128 TLTSVL
+128 TAASVL
-134 CAASGSS
+134 CSVAAGP
-141 EMLIAARFLQGG
+141 EMLTAARFLQGG

-196 AGFLVDADLFGSGWR
+196 AGFLVDADLFGTGWR

-221 AAVVIGAVLLLPE
+221 VAVIVGAVLLLPE

-241 KFDIGG
+241 KFDVVG
-247 MLLVTLGLTL
+247 MALVTSGLTL

-268 DWPAWTFVLMVA
+268 GWPAWAFVLMLA
-280 GAAVLAAFVAYEL
+280 GAAVLVGFVAHEL

-322 VFFTGISGMSLL
+322 VFFTGVSGMSLL
-334 LGLHLQIGLG
+334 LALHLQIGLG

-353 MMPWSVFLVVGA
+353 MTPWSVFLVVGA
-365 ILTGAVLGAKFGRKA
+365 ILTGAVLGSKFGRKA
-380 LHGGLVVMAVGVL
+380 LHGGLVVLALGVL

-450 AVQQLGFAV
+450 AVQQLGFTV
-459 GVAVLATLFFGLLGS
+459 GVAVLGTLFFGLLGS
-474 QATASVADGAS
+474 QATASVDDGAS
-485 RTRAELSAAG
+485 RARTELAAAG
-495 ATPAEQ
+495 ASTTEQ
-501 DRLLADLRECLR
+501 DRLLADLRVCLR
-513 DSASQ
+513 ESASQ
-518 KDSDHTPA
+518 QDSERTPD
-526 SCRDIQQVRPE
+526 SCRNLQQARPAV
-537 LAEATGRAWQTAHTE
+537 AEATARAWRTAHTE

-566 GLLAVSF
+566 ALLAVSF

>member
-1 MSSVEPDEP
+1 MSSVEADEP
-10 DRGTAPPTALVPDQK
+10 DRATAPPSALLPEGDPGPDG
-25 PTPDA
+25 
-30 TAAEPTAESASESE
+30 TAAGP
-44 SPAYARRW
+44 PPYARRW
-52 AALAVIL
+52 AALGVIL

-69 TVMNIAAPAVR
+69 TVMNVAAPAVR

-113 IYGRKRMFVIGAVGF
+113 IYGRKRMFVVGAVGF
-128 TLTSVL
+128 TLASVL
-134 CAASGSS
+134 CSVAAGP
-141 EMLIAARFLQGG
+141 EMLTAARFLQGG

-196 AGFLVDADLFGSGWR
+196 AGFLVDADLFGTGWR

-221 AAVVIGAVLLLPE
+221 AAVIVGAVLLLPE

-241 KFDIGG
+241 KFDVVG
-247 MLLVTLGLTL
+247 MVLVTAGLTL

-268 DWPAWTFVLMVA
+268 GWPAWAFVLMLG
-280 GAAVLAAFVAYEL
+280 GAAVLVGFVAHEL

-322 VFFTGISGMSLL
+322 VFFTGVSGMSLL
-334 LGLHLQIGLG
+334 LALHLQIGLG

-353 MMPWSVFLVVGA
+353 MTPWSVFLVVGA
-365 ILTGAVLGAKFGRKA
+365 ILTGAVLGSKFGRKA
-380 LHGGLVVMAVGVL
+380 LHGGLVVLALGVL

-450 AVQQLGFAV
+450 AVQQLGFTV
-459 GVAVLATLFFGLLGS
+459 GVAVLGTLFFGLLGS
-474 QATASVADGAS
+474 QATASVDDGAS
-485 RTRAELSAAG
+485 RARAELAAAG
-495 ATPAEQ
+495 ASTTEQ
-501 DRLLADLRECLR
+501 DRLLADLRVCLR
-513 DSASQ
+513 ESASQ
-518 KDSDHTPA
+518 QDSERTPD
-526 SCRDIQQVRPE
+526 SCRSLQQARPAV
-537 LAEATGRAWQTAHTE
+537 AEATARVWRTAHTE

-566 GLLAVSF
+566 ALLAVSF

>member
-1 MSSVEPDEP
+1 MSSVEADEP
-10 DRGTAPPTALVPDQK
+10 DGAVAPPTALVSGQDPG
-25 PTPDA
+25 PDA
-30 TAAEPTAESASESE
+30 ATAEP
-44 SPAYARRW
+44 PAYARRW
-52 AALAVIL
+52 AALGVIL

-113 IYGRKRMFVIGAVGF
+113 IYGRKRMFVVGAVGF
-128 TLTSVL
+128 TLASVL
-134 CAASGSS
+134 CAVAGSP
-141 EMLIAARFLQGG
+141 ELLIAARFLQGG

-196 AGFLVDADLFGSGWR
+196 AGFLVDADLFGTGWR

-221 AAVVIGAVLLLPE
+221 AAVIIGAVLLLPE

-241 KFDIGG
+241 KFDVGG

-268 DWPAWTFVLMVA
+268 DWPAWTYLLMAA

-293 RQERRG
+293 RQEKRG

-353 MMPWSVFLVVGA
+353 MTPWSVFLVVGA

-380 LHGGLVVMAVGVL
+380 LHGGLVVMALGVL

-474 QATASVADGAS
+474 QATASVADGES
-485 RTRAELSAAG
+485 RTRAELTAAG
-495 ATPAEQ
+495 ATSAEQ
-501 DRLLADLRECLR
+501 DRLLADLRDCLKE
-513 DSASQ
+513 SASQ
-518 KDSDHTPA
+518 KDSERTPD
-526 SCRDIQQVRPE
+526 SCRNIQQARPQ
-537 LAEATGRAWQTAHTE
+537 LAEATDRAWQTAHTE

-566 GLLAVSF
+566 GLLAVAF

>member
-1 MSSVEPDEP
+1 MSSVEADEP
-10 DRGTAPPTALVPDQK
+10 DRATAPPSALLPEDGPGPDG
-25 PTPDA
+25 
-30 TAAEPTAESASESE
+30 TAAGP
-44 SPAYARRW
+44 PPYARRW
-52 AALAVIL
+52 AALGVIL

-69 TVMNIAAPAVR
+69 TVMNVAAPAVR

-113 IYGRKRMFVIGAVGF
+113 IYGRKRMFVVGAVGF
-128 TLTSVL
+128 TAASVL
-134 CAASGSS
+134 CSVAAGP
-141 EMLIAARFLQGG
+141 EMLTAARFLQGG

-196 AGFLVDADLFGSGWR
+196 AGFLVDADLFGTGWR

-221 AAVVIGAVLLLPE
+221 VAVIVGAVLLLPE

-241 KFDIGG
+241 KFDVVG
-247 MLLVTLGLTL
+247 MALVTSGLTL

-268 DWPAWTFVLMVA
+268 GWPAWAFVLMLA
-280 GAAVLAAFVAYEL
+280 GAAVLVGFVAHEL

-322 VFFTGISGMSLL
+322 VFFTGVSGMSLL
-334 LGLHLQIGLG
+334 LALHLQIGLG

-353 MMPWSVFLVVGA
+353 MTPWSVFLVVGA
-365 ILTGAVLGAKFGRKA
+365 ILTGAVLGSKFGRKA
-380 LHGGLVVMAVGVL
+380 LHGGLVVLALGVL

-450 AVQQLGFAV
+450 AVQQLGFTV
-459 GVAVLATLFFGLLGS
+459 GVAVLGTLFFGLLGS
-474 QATASVADGAS
+474 QATASVDDGAS
-485 RTRAELSAAG
+485 RARTELAAAG
-495 ATPAEQ
+495 ASTTEQ
-501 DRLLADLRECLR
+501 DRLLADLRVCLR
-513 DSASQ
+513 ESASQ
-518 KDSDHTPA
+518 QDSERTPD
-526 SCRDIQQVRPE
+526 SCRSLQQARPAA
-537 LAEATGRAWQTAHTE
+537 AEAMARAWRTAHTE

-566 GLLAVSF
+566 ALLAVSF

>member
-1 MSSVEPDEP
+1 MSSVEADEP
-10 DRGTAPPTALVPDQK
+10 DAA
-25 PTPDA
+25 
-30 TAAEPTAESASESE
+30 AAEPPAEP
-44 SPAYARRW
+44 PAYARRW
-52 AALAVIL
+52 AALGVIL

-69 TVMNIAAPAVR
+69 TIMNIAAPAVR

-128 TLTSVL
+128 TLASVL
-134 CAASGSS
+134 CAVAGSP

-196 AGFLVDADLFGSGWR
+196 AGFLVDADLFGTGWR
-211 SVFLINLPIG
+211 AVFLINLPIG
-221 AAVVIGAVLLLPE
+221 AAVIIGAMLLLPE

-241 KFDIGG
+241 KFDFGG

-268 DWPAWTFVLMVA
+268 GWPAWTFVLMAA

-293 RQERRG
+293 RQEKRG

-353 MMPWSVFLVVGA
+353 MTPWSVFLVVGA

-380 LHGGLVVMAVGVL
+380 LHGGLAVLAIGVL

-399 GDQAGGLTSWELVP
+399 GDQAGDLTSWELVP

-440 EAGTASGVLT
+440 EAGTASGILT

-474 QATASVADGAS
+474 QATASVADGES
-485 RTRAELSAAG
+485 RTRAELTAAG
-495 ATPAEQ
+495 AAPAEQ
-501 DRLLADLRECLR
+501 DRLLTDLRVCLR
-513 DSASQ
+513 ESASQ
-518 KDSDHTPA
+518 KDSERTPG
-526 SCRDIQQVRPE
+526 SCWNIQQARPE
-537 LAEATGRAWQTAHTE
+537 LAEATARAWQRAHTE
-552 NFSTAMVRTLWVVI
+552 NFSTAMVRTLWIVI

>member
-1 MSSVEPDEP
+1 MSSVEADEP
-10 DRGTAPPTALVPDQK
+10 DRATAPPSALLPEDGPGPDG
-25 PTPDA
+25 
-30 TAAEPTAESASESE
+30 TAAGP
-44 SPAYARRW
+44 PPYARRW
-52 AALAVIL
+52 AALGVIL

-69 TVMNIAAPAVR
+69 TVMNVAAPAVR

-113 IYGRKRMFVIGAVGF
+113 IYGRKRMFVVGAVGF
-128 TLTSVL
+128 TAASVL
-134 CAASGSS
+134 CSVAAGP
-141 EMLIAARFLQGG
+141 EMLTAARFLQGG

-196 AGFLVDADLFGSGWR
+196 AGFLVDADLFGTGWR

-221 AAVVIGAVLLLPE
+221 VAVIVGAVLLLPE

-241 KFDIGG
+241 KFDVVG
-247 MLLVTLGLTL
+247 MALVTSGLTL

-268 DWPAWTFVLMVA
+268 GWPAWAFVLMLA
-280 GAAVLAAFVAYEL
+280 GAAVLVGFVAHEL

-322 VFFTGISGMSLL
+322 VFFTGVSGMSLL
-334 LGLHLQIGLG
+334 LALHLQIGLG

-353 MMPWSVFLVVGA
+353 MTPWSVFLVVGA
-365 ILTGAVLGAKFGRKA
+365 ILTGAVLGSKFGRKA
-380 LHGGLVVMAVGVL
+380 LHGGLVVLALGVL

-450 AVQQLGFAV
+450 AVQQLGFTV
-459 GVAVLATLFFGLLGS
+459 GVAVLGTLFFGLLGS
-474 QATASVADGAS
+474 QATA
-485 RTRAELSAAG
+485 
-495 ATPAEQ
+495 
-501 DRLLADLRECLR
+501 
-513 DSASQ
+513 
-518 KDSDHTPA
+518 
-526 SCRDIQQVRPE
+526 
-537 LAEATGRAWQTAHTE
+537 RAWRTAHTE

-566 GLLAVSF
+566 ALLAVSF

>member
-1 MSSVEPDEP
+1 MSSVEADEP
-10 DRGTAPPTALVPDQK
+10 DRATAPPSALLPEDGPGPDG
-25 PTPDA
+25 
-30 TAAEPTAESASESE
+30 TAAGP
-44 SPAYARRW
+44 PPYARRW
-52 AALAVIL
+52 AALGVIL

-69 TVMNIAAPAVR
+69 TVMNVAAPAVR

-113 IYGRKRMFVIGAVGF
+113 IYGRKRMFVVGAVGF
-128 TLTSVL
+128 TAASVL
-134 CAASGSS
+134 CSVAAGP
-141 EMLIAARFLQGG
+141 EMLTAARFLQGG

-196 AGFLVDADLFGSGWR
+196 AGFLVDADLFGTGWR

-221 AAVVIGAVLLLPE
+221 AAVIVGAVLLLPE

-241 KFDIGG
+241 KFDVVG
-247 MLLVTLGLTL
+247 MALVTSGLTL

-268 DWPAWTFVLMVA
+268 GWPAWAFVLMLA
-280 GAAVLAAFVAYEL
+280 GAAVLVGFVAHEL

-322 VFFTGISGMSLL
+322 VFFTGVSGMSLL
-334 LGLHLQIGLG
+334 LALHLQIGLG

-353 MMPWSVFLVVGA
+353 MTPWSVFLVVGA
-365 ILTGAVLGAKFGRKA
+365 ILTGAVLGSKFGRKA
-380 LHGGLVVMAVGVL
+380 LHGGLVVLALGVL

-450 AVQQLGFAV
+450 AVQQLGFTV
-459 GVAVLATLFFGLLGS
+459 GVAVLGTLFFGLLGS
-474 QATASVADGAS
+474 QATASVDDGAS
-485 RTRAELSAAG
+485 RARAELAAAG
-495 ATPAEQ
+495 ASTSEQ
-501 DRLLADLRECLR
+501 DRLLADLRVCLR
-513 DSASQ
+513 ESASQ
-518 KDSDHTPA
+518 KDSERTPD
-526 SCRDIQQVRPE
+526 SCRSLQQARP
-537 LAEATGRAWQTAHTE
+537 AVTEATARVWRTAHTE

-566 GLLAVSF
+566 ALLAVSF

>member
-1 MSSVEPDEP
+1 MSSVEADEP
-10 DRGTAPPTALVPDQK
+10 DRATAPPSALLPEDGPGPDG
-25 PTPDA
+25 
-30 TAAEPTAESASESE
+30 TAAGP
-44 SPAYARRW
+44 PPYARRW
-52 AALAVIL
+52 AALGVIL

-69 TVMNIAAPAVR
+69 TVMNVAAPAVR

-113 IYGRKRMFVIGAVGF
+113 IYGRKRMFVVGAVGF
-128 TLTSVL
+128 TAASVL
-134 CAASGSS
+134 CSVAAGP
-141 EMLIAARFLQGG
+141 EMLTAARFLQGG

-196 AGFLVDADLFGSGWR
+196 AGFLVDADLFGTGWR

-221 AAVVIGAVLLLPE
+221 VAVIVGAVLLLPE

-241 KFDIGG
+241 KFDVVG
-247 MLLVTLGLTL
+247 MALVTSGLTL

-268 DWPAWTFVLMVA
+268 GWPAWAFVLMLA
-280 GAAVLAAFVAYEL
+280 GAAVLVGFVAHEL

-322 VFFTGISGMSLL
+322 VFFTGVSGMSLL
-334 LGLHLQIGLG
+334 LALHLQIGLG

-353 MMPWSVFLVVGA
+353 MTPWSVFLVVGA
-365 ILTGAVLGAKFGRKA
+365 ILTGAVLGSKFGRKA
-380 LHGGLVVMAVGVL
+380 LHGGLVVLALGVL

-450 AVQQLGFAV
+450 AVQQLGFTV
-459 GVAVLATLFFGLLGS
+459 GVAVLGTLFFGLLGS
-474 QATASVADGAS
+474 QATASVDDGAS
-485 RTRAELSAAG
+485 RARTELAAAG
-495 ATPAEQ
+495 ASTTEQ
-501 DRLLADLRECLR
+501 DRLLADLRVCLR
-513 DSASQ
+513 ESASQ
-518 KDSDHTPA
+518 QDSERTPD
-526 SCRDIQQVRPE
+526 SCRSLQQARPAV
-537 LAEATGRAWQTAHTE
+537 AEATARAWRTAHTE

-566 GLLAVSF
+566 ALLAVSF

>member
-1 MSSVEPDEP
+1 MSSVEADEP
-10 DRGTAPPTALVPDQK
+10 DRATAPPSALLPEDGPGPDG
-25 PTPDA
+25 
-30 TAAEPTAESASESE
+30 TAAGP
-44 SPAYARRW
+44 PPYARRW
-52 AALAVIL
+52 AALGVIL

-69 TVMNIAAPAVR
+69 TVMNVAAPAVR

-113 IYGRKRMFVIGAVGF
+113 IYGRKRMFVVGAVGF
-128 TLTSVL
+128 TAASVL
-134 CAASGSS
+134 CSVAAGP
-141 EMLIAARFLQGG
+141 EMLTAARFLQGG

-196 AGFLVDADLFGSGWR
+196 AGFLVDADLFGTGWR

-221 AAVVIGAVLLLPE
+221 VAVIVGAVLLLPE

-241 KFDIGG
+241 KFDVVG
-247 MLLVTLGLTL
+247 MALVTSGLTL

-268 DWPAWTFVLMVA
+268 GWPAWAFVLMLA
-280 GAAVLAAFVAYEL
+280 GAAVLVGFVAHEL

-322 VFFTGISGMSLL
+322 VFFTGVSGMSLL
-334 LGLHLQIGLG
+334 LALHLQIGLG

-353 MMPWSVFLVVGA
+353 MTPWSVFLVVGA
-365 ILTGAVLGAKFGRKA
+365 ILTGAVLGSKFGRKA
-380 LHGGLVVMAVGVL
+380 LHGGLVVLALGVL

-450 AVQQLGFAV
+450 AVQQLGFTV
-459 GVAVLATLFFGLLGS
+459 GVAVLGTLFFGLLGS
-474 QATASVADGAS
+474 QATASVDDGAS
-485 RTRAELSAAG
+485 RARTELAAAG
-495 ATPAEQ
+495 ASTTEQ
-501 DRLLADLRECLR
+501 HRLLADLRVCLR
-513 DSASQ
+513 ESASQ
-518 KDSDHTPA
+518 QDSERTPDR
-526 SCRDIQQVRPE
+526 CRSLQQARPAV
-537 LAEATGRAWQTAHTE
+537 AEAMARAWRTAHTE

-566 GLLAVSF
+566 ALLAVSF

>member
-1 MSSVEPDEP
+1 MSSVEADEP
-10 DRGTAPPTALVPDQK
+10 DRATAPPSALLPEDDPGPDG
-25 PTPDA
+25 
-30 TAAEPTAESASESE
+30 TAAGP
-44 SPAYARRW
+44 PPYARRW
-52 AALAVIL
+52 AALGVIL

-69 TVMNIAAPAVR
+69 TVMNVAAPAVR

-113 IYGRKRMFVIGAVGF
+113 IYGRKRMFVVGAVGF
-128 TLTSVL
+128 TAASVL
-134 CAASGSS
+134 CSVAAGP
-141 EMLIAARFLQGG
+141 EMLTAARFLQGG

-196 AGFLVDADLFGSGWR
+196 AGFLVDADLFGTGWR

-221 AAVVIGAVLLLPE
+221 VAVIVGAVLLLPE

-241 KFDIGG
+241 KFDVVG
-247 MLLVTLGLTL
+247 MALVTSGLTL

-268 DWPAWTFVLMVA
+268 GWPAWAFVLMLA
-280 GAAVLAAFVAYEL
+280 GAAVLVGFVAHEL

-322 VFFTGISGMSLL
+322 VFFTGVSGMSLL
-334 LGLHLQIGLG
+334 LALHLQIGLG

-353 MMPWSVFLVVGA
+353 MTPWSVFLVVGA
-365 ILTGAVLGAKFGRKA
+365 ILTGAVLGSKFGRKA
-380 LHGGLVVMAVGVL
+380 LHGGLVVLALGVL

-450 AVQQLGFAV
+450 AVQQLGFTV
-459 GVAVLATLFFGLLGS
+459 GVAVLGTLFFGLLGS
-474 QATASVADGAS
+474 QATASVDDGAS
-485 RTRAELSAAG
+485 RARTELAAAG
-495 ATPAEQ
+495 ASTTEQ
-501 DRLLADLRECLR
+501 DRLLADLRVCLR
-513 DSASQ
+513 ESASQ
-518 KDSDHTPA
+518 QDSERTPD
-526 SCRDIQQVRPE
+526 SCRSLQKARPAV
-537 LAEATGRAWQTAHTE
+537 AEATARAWRTAHTE
-552 NFSTAMVRTLWVVI
+552 NFSTAMVRPLWVVI
-566 GLLAVSF
+566 ALLAVSF

>member
-1 MSSVEPDEP
+1 MTSVEADEP
-10 DRGTAPPTALVPDQK
+10 EKTSEGAAVEAPL
-25 PTPDA
+25 
-30 TAAEPTAESASESE
+30 
-44 SPAYARRW
+44 YARRW
-52 AALAVIL
+52 AALGVIL

-69 TVMNIAAPAVR
+69 TVMNVAAPSVR
-80 ADLGGS
+80 DDLGGS

-113 IYGRKRMFVIGAVGF
+113 IYGRKRMFVFGAVGF
-128 TLTSVL
+128 TLASVL
-134 CAASGSS
+134 CAVAGSP
-141 EMLIAARFLQGG
+141 ELLITARFLQGG

-196 AGFLVDADLFGSGWR
+196 AGFLIDADLFGSGWR

-221 AAVVIGAVLLLPE
+221 AAVVIGGVLLLPE
-234 GKAPVRP
+234 GRAPVRP
-241 KFDIGG
+241 KFDFGG
-247 MLLVTLGLTL
+247 TLLVTLGLTL

-268 DWPAWTFVLMVA
+268 GWPAWTFAMMVA
-280 GAAVLAAFVAYEL
+280 GLAVLAAFVAYEL
-293 RQERRG
+293 RQEKSG
-299 GATLIELSLLRRS
+299 GATLVELSLLRRS

-334 LGLHLQIGLG
+334 LGLHLQMGLG

-353 MMPWSVFLVVGA
+353 MTPWSVFLVVGA

-380 LHGGLVVMAVGVL
+380 LHGGLAVMALGVL

-399 GDQAGGLTSWELVP
+399 GGQAGGLTSWELVP

-440 EAGTASGVLT
+440 EAGTASGILT
-450 AVQQLGFAV
+450 AVQQLGFAI

-474 QATASVADGAS
+474 HATASVADGES
-485 RTRAELSAAG
+485 RTRAELTDAG
-495 ATPAEQ
+495 VAPAEQ
-501 DRLLADLRECLR
+501 EQLLADLGLCLKE
-513 DSASQ
+513 SASAP
-518 KDSDHTPA
+518 DSDRAPE
-526 SCRDIQQVRPE
+526 SCHRIQQAGPE
-537 LAEATGRAWQTAHTE
+537 AAEAMSEAWRTAHTE
-552 NFSTAMVRTLWVVI
+552 NFSSAMVRMLWVVI

-573 ALAFRLP
+573 LLAFRLP
-580 PKPREEEGF
+580 HKPREEEGF

>member
-10 DRGTAPPTALVPDQK
+10 DSIAAPPTALVPEQD
-25 PTPDA
+25 PGPDD
-30 TAAEPTAESASESE
+30 TAAEP
-44 SPAYARRW
+44 PPYARRW

-69 TVMNIAAPAVR
+69 TVMNVAAPAVR

-93 TVGYTLAFAVLL
+93 TVGYTLSFAVLL

-113 IYGRKRMFVIGAVGF
+113 IHGRKRMFVVGAVGF
-128 TLTSVL
+128 TLASVL
-134 CAASGSS
+134 CAVAGSS

-187 LGAVLGPIV
+187 LGAVLGPII

-221 AAVVIGAVLLLPE
+221 AAVVTGAVLLLPE
-234 GKAPVRP
+234 GRAPVRP
-241 KFDIGG
+241 KFDVVG

-268 DWPAWTFVLMVA
+268 GWPAWTFVLMVA

-293 RQERRG
+293 RQDKRG

-312 RYAAGLAVAL
+312 RYAVGLAVAL

-353 MMPWSVFLVVGA
+353 MTPWSVFLVVGA
-365 ILTGAVLGAKFGRKA
+365 ILTGAVLGARFGRKA
-380 LHGGLVVMAVGVL
+380 LHGGLAVLALGVL

-399 GDQAGGLTSWELVP
+399 RDQAGGLTSWELVP
-413 GIAVAGLGMGIMI
+413 GIAVAGLGMGVMI

-440 EAGTASGVLT
+440 EAGTASGILT
-450 AVQQLGFAV
+450 AVQQLGFAI

-474 QATASVADGAS
+474 QATASVADGES
-485 RTRAELSAAG
+485 RTRAELAAAG

-513 DSASQ
+513 ESANQ
-518 KDSDHTPA
+518 KNSEQTPD
-526 SCRDIQQVRPE
+526 SCRNIEQARPQ
-537 LAEATGRAWQTAHTE
+537 LAQATARAWHTAHTQ

-573 ALAFRLP
+573 ALAFGLP